1 MGFDYI
7 DPGISEDEVQAAI
20 ENKRPEKTVA
30 KAGTYTMELR
40 SIRGREYKP
49 GKFLVE
55 IYARHAEEKNFKHV
69 GANLVLFRLND
80 GSGKS
85 TSARS
90 LLEIGKALGL
100 TADELK
106 RINWAVDT
114 EGEVDEFGN
123 LPAALQAGA
132 DNILTVEGL
141 VMKATLDVETF
152 DRKDGSTGEKNVIK
166 GLYAISDEET
176 E

>member
-30 KAGTYTMELR
+30 PAGTYTMELR
-40 SIRGREYKP
+40 SIRGREYGNE
-49 GKFLVE
+49 GKHLVE
-55 IYARHAEEKNFKHV
+55 IYARHADQKNFKFT
-69 GANLVLFRLND
+69 GANLVLFRMND

-100 TADELK
+100 SADELK
-106 RINWAVDT
+106 GINWAVDT

-123 LPAALQAGA
+123 LPAALLAGA
-132 DNILTVEGL
+132 DNILAVEGL
-141 VMKATLDVETF
+141 VMKATIDVETF
-152 DRKDGSTGEKNVIK
+152 DRRDGSTGEKNVIK
-166 GLYAISDEET
+166 GLYAITDEE
-176 E
+176 